1 MQKVLC
7 GNGKLFQCIVI
18 TENLD
23 RDGGWWVG
31 GGERLG
37 KVIWGGQRAQPPT
50 PYMGQGG
57 GRAVTFVVIPS
68 QAIED
73 NKAGIIGKIW

>member
-1 MQKVLC
+1 M
-7 GNGKLFQCIVI
+7 
-18 TENLD
+18 
-23 RDGGWWVG
+23 G

-37 KVIWGGQRAQPPT
+37 KVIWGGQEAQPPT

>member
-1 MQKVLC
+1 MCMKFCAGQWKTFLMHC
-7 GNGKLFQCIVI
+7 HNRKF
-18 TENLD
+18 
-23 RDGGWWVG
+23 RHRWWVG

-37 KVIWGGQRAQPPT
+37 KVIWGGQEAQPPT

-68 QAIED
+68 KAIED